1 MGVFTTKSATLA
13 IGIAIVGMTA
23 VHYDRK
29 VNYVDAEAVIRNVS
43 YECTIEKGKRYI
55 ATKDTKDK
63 ALYGLLA
70 CYISR
75 TRV

>member
-1 MGVFTTKSATLA
+1 MTKSATLA